1 MSRSSGR
8 PRRRVAPPPDPAS
21 LGRLVGPI
29 YAAFVG
35 QITDRLRAETHG
47 QIRAAHSPIFIYIED
62 EGSTLTELAAKARMT
77 TPAMKE
83 LIDDVEASGYVVR
96 LPNPRDL
103 RSKLIF
109 TTERGERMIERGRA
123 IIAEIEGDWEKTLG
137 KRRFK
142 ELKASLQLIL
152 DSERTRASEAA
163 LREDEEK
170 VAKKRRAPMRKL
182 K

>member
-1 MSRSSGR
+1 LSRSNSQ

-21 LGRLVGPI
+21 LGRLIGPI
-29 YAAFVG
+29 YASFVG
-35 QITDRLRAETHG
+35 EITDRLRSETQG

-83 LIDDVEASGYVVR
+83 LIDDLEASGYVVR
-96 LPNPRDL
+96 LPNPSDR

-109 TTERGERMIERGRA
+109 TTDRGERIIERGRA
-123 IIAEIEGDWEKTLG
+123 IIAEIEGDWEKILG

-142 ELKASLQLIL
+142 VLKASLRLIL
-152 DSERTRASEAA
+152 DSERTR
-163 LREDEEK
+163 R
-170 VAKKRRAPMRKL
+170 
-182 K
+182 

>member
-1 MSRSSGR
+1 
-8 PRRRVAPPPDPAS
+8 
-21 LGRLVGPI
+21 
-29 YAAFVG
+29 VG
-35 QITDRLRAETHG
+35 QITDRLRTETHG

-96 LPNPRDL
+96 LPNPKDR

-123 IIAEIEGDWEKTLG
+123 IIAEIEKEWERILG

-142 ELKASLQLIL
+142 VLKADLQLIL
-152 DSERTRASEAA
+152 DSERTRATESA
-163 LREDEEK
+163 
-170 VAKKRRAPMRKL
+170 
-182 K
+182 

>member
-1 MSRSSGR
+1 MSSSNRR
-8 PRRRVAPPPDPAS
+8 PRRRLAQPPDPAS

-29 YAAFVG
+29 YASFVG
-35 QITDRLRAETHG
+35 HITDRLRAETHG

-83 LIDDVEASGYVVR
+83 LIDDLEASGYVVR
-96 LPNPRDL
+96 LPNPKDR

-109 TTERGERMIERGRA
+109 TTNRGERIIERGRA
-123 IIAEIEGDWEKTLG
+123 IIAEIEGDWERTLG

-142 ELKASLQLIL
+142 VLKDSLRLVL
-152 DSERTRASEAA
+152 DSESTR
-163 LREDEEK
+163 R
-170 VAKKRRAPMRKL
+170 
-182 K
+182 

>member
-1 MSRSSGR
+1 LSRSNSR

-29 YAAFVG
+29 YGSFVG
-35 QITDRLRAETHG
+35 QITDRLRAETQG

-83 LIDDVEASGYVVR
+83 LIDDLEASGYVVR
-96 LPNPRDL
+96 LPNPRDR

-109 TTERGERMIERGRA
+109 TTDSGERIIERGRA
-123 IIAEIEGDWEKTLG
+123 IIAEIEADWEKTLG

-142 ELKASLQLIL
+142 VLKTSLRLIL
-152 DSERTRASEAA
+152 DSERTR
-163 LREDEEK
+163 R
-170 VAKKRRAPMRKL
+170 
-182 K
+182 

>member
-1 MSRSSGR
+1 VRWFFLSRSNSR
-8 PRRRVAPPPDPAS
+8 PRRRVAPPPDPGS

-29 YAAFVG
+29 YASFVG
-35 QITDRLRAETHG
+35 QITDRLRAETQG

-83 LIDDVEASGYVVR
+83 LIDDLEASGYVVR
-96 LPNPRDL
+96 LPNPRDR

-109 TTERGERMIERGRA
+109 TTDRGERIIERGRA

-142 ELKASLQLIL
+142 VLKTSLRLIL
-152 DSERTRASEAA
+152 DSERTR
-163 LREDEEK
+163 R
-170 VAKKRRAPMRKL
+170 
-182 K
+182 

>member
-1 MSRSSGR
+1 LSRSNSR

-29 YAAFVG
+29 YASFVG
-35 QITDRLRAETHG
+35 QITDRLRAETQG

-83 LIDDVEASGYVVR
+83 LIDDLEASGYVVR
-96 LPNPRDL
+96 LPNPRDR

-109 TTERGERMIERGRA
+109 TTNRGERIIERGRA
-123 IIAEIEGDWEKTLG
+123 IIAEIEGDWEKILG
-137 KRRFK
+137 KRRFQV
-142 ELKASLQLIL
+142 LKASLRLLL
-152 DSERTRASEAA
+152 DSERTRQ
-163 LREDEEK
+163 
-170 VAKKRRAPMRKL
+170 
-182 K
+182 

>member
-1 MSRSSGR
+1 MSRLNSR

-29 YAAFVG
+29 YASFVG
-35 QITDRLRAETHG
+35 QITDRLRAETQG

-83 LIDDVEASGYVVR
+83 LIDDLEASGYVVR
-96 LPNPRDL
+96 LPNPRDR

-109 TTERGERMIERGRA
+109 TTNRGERIIERGRA
-123 IIAEIEGDWEKTLG
+123 IIAEIEGDWERTLG
-137 KRRFK
+137 KHRFK
-142 ELKASLQLIL
+142 VLKASLRLLL
-152 DSERTRASEAA
+152 DSERTR
-163 LREDEEK
+163 R
-170 VAKKRRAPMRKL
+170 
-182 K
+182 

>member
-1 MSRSSGR
+1 M
-8 PRRRVAPPPDPAS
+8 
-21 LGRLVGPI
+21 
-29 YAAFVG
+29 G
-35 QITDRLRAETHG
+35 QITDRLRTETHG

-96 LPNPRDL
+96 LPNPKDR

-123 IIAEIEGDWEKTLG
+123 IIAEIEKEWERILG

-142 ELKASLQLIL
+142 VLKADLQLIL
-152 DSERTRASEAA
+152 DSERTRATESA
-163 LREDEEK
+163 
-170 VAKKRRAPMRKL
+170 
-182 K
+182 